1 VGGALSEVGDFV
13 QVAETRLAY
22 EAELIRLRLGEAGI
36 EARVLDQTYYQEP
49 VPDVRALSLVRVL
62 VPAGREAEARA
73 ILAVP
78 ISLPEEAE
86 QEDDPAV
93 S

>member
-1 VGGALSEVGDFV
+1 MTRAGDFV
-13 QVAETRLAY
+13 QVAETKQAY

-73 ILAVP
+73 ILATP
-78 ISLPEEAE
+78 APLPEGAE
-86 QEDDPAV
+86 EEDEPPA

>member
-1 VGGALSEVGDFV
+1 LSEARGFV
-13 QVAETRLAY
+13 QVAETKQAY

-36 EARVLDQTYYQEP
+36 ESRVLDQTYYQEP
-49 VPDVRALSLVRVL
+49 VPDVRGLSLVRVL
-62 VPAGREAEARA
+62 VPAAREAEARA

-78 ISLPEEAE
+78 VSLPEEAE
-86 QEDDPAV
+86 QEDDPPV